1 MYTSAL
7 KFVDPRGT
15 NRRGGEARS
24 WNIPVPVVSSTIRD
38 FGRGRRLRVSDPGGR
53 VPGDEAILCTCA
65 PSRKEKSQIPHHNEK

>member
-1 MYTSAL
+1 MYTSRWKKAG
-7 KFVDPRGT
+7 PRVAS
-15 NRRGGEARS
+15 RRGGEARS